1 MTTQHVIPLTDETFE
16 QEVLNSQIPVLV
28 DFWAAWCGPCR
39 LMNPIVEALGTKF
52 AGRAKVAKLNVDHH
66 TDIASRYGISAIPSL
81 LIFQD
86 GQVVDQITGVVSQ
99 RELVDRLNGVL
110 DRQNRSGDR
119 SLTQAA

>member
-1 MTTQHVIPLTDETFE
+1 MTTQHITLLTDKTFE

-39 LMNPIVEALGTKF
+39 LMSPIVEALGTEF

-66 TDIASRYGISAIPSL
+66 TEIASRYGISAIPSL

-99 RELVDRLNGVL
+99 RELVDRLNAVL
-110 DRQNRSGDR
+110 DRQNQVSDR
-119 SLTQAA
+119 NLTQAA